1 MGDRPN
7 ISSFTVQDE
16 RNATEMVNLTQHNFN
31 VAFAVQKIEGDDFEP
46 IGDPDYVQWLAYFYT
61 ETKHEKNY
69 TLVNVHKC
77 TEEDFEY
84 FHEVTEYQKYIVE
97 EMKKKDMFFCLD
109 KDDQFG
115 NPVDMTMY
123 GAWEIHYHR
132 SLSIIYR
139 PCQPKQRTELNQH
152 ESCLIDDVKN
162 KT

>member
-1 MGDRPN
+1 MKEQFDLFKAVIPPFHLAGHRKIGSPVGFCLSVLLVTLVIVFTGIRGRYLVMGDRPN

-109 KDDQFG
+109 KDD
-115 NPVDMTMY
+115 
-123 GAWEIHYHR
+123 
-132 SLSIIYR
+132 
-139 PCQPKQRTELNQH
+139 
-152 ESCLIDDVKN
+152 
-162 KT
+162 